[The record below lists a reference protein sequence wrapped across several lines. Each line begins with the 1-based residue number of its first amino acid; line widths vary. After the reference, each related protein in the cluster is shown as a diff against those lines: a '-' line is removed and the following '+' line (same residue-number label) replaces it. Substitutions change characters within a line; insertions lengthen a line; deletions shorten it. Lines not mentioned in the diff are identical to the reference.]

1 MKSHDYLFDANTRL
15 SPCGKVMPGFGGGG
29 GSSSSSNATTTTN
42 TDKRLVV
49 NDGIGISSDTS
60 SVTVNALDGE
70 IVTKALDTV
79 QIADATNGQGF
90 GQLVTL
96 ADKLFTGAGNL
107 VAATQ
112 QTALEQMT
120 QANVETA
127 GKIDN
132 KTITILGVAA
142 AAAFM
147 LGRK

>member
-1 MKSHDYLFDANTRL
+1 MIALHPFSGYSRDGRRTCYF
-15 SPCGKVMPGFGGGG
+15 GGG
-29 GSSSSSNATTTTN
+29 GSSESTNQTTTTN

-49 NDGIGISSDTS
+49 DSGIGISSDSS
-60 SVTVNALDGE
+60 SVTVNALDAG
-70 IVTKALDTV
+70 IVEKALDTV
-79 QIADATNGQGF
+79 QVSDATNGQGF

-96 ADKLFTGAGNL
+96 ADKLFTGAGTL

-147 LGRK
+147 MGRK